1 MRAELH
7 HSAPLHIN
15 PPPFFPAME
24 GLQEFAEYLSES
36 LEPDS
41 PFLLLE
47 PPSTVG
53 FLKLSRPC
61 CYIFPAGRGD
71 AAFFA
76 VNGFNLLVN
85 GGSDPR
91 SCFWKLVR
99 HLDRIDSVLLTHVGV
114 DNLPGLNSLLL
125 RKHAEQQLSAE
136 DEQAKQ
142 LVSPEVG
149 VVFLNAPDSLVLVEE
164 EPSVL
169 RCCDELA
176 LLLRNLQSLE
186 IQPHSLSAA
195 PGPGIQPI
203 ILFQKMGVG
212 RLEMYVLHPLR
223 GSTNLDTFMQ
233 TWPNVSRSSSELP
246 LTCLA
251 SICALLVWHPFNPQE
266 KIVRVLFPGCTPQP
280 NLLEGLQK
288 VSKLPFFKHP
298 VVCVKDLETS
308 GSEKQARKAESHES
322 IQIQD
327 KELRAGRV
335 QRDELDPKKK
345 HGKAKPK
352 GTSETAPKEKK
363 DGIEKTKLKNNDAIS
378 KLMKPVR
385 KAIPKKDGV
394 KEDKDEKACAA
405 VEVKKEDAGDKKQD
419 APGPKLKRDAK
430 PELKKDGR
438 KEVKPDANKSK
449 NAGSKDPKKAAAAAA
464 VGSRA
469 GVKTLSLKR
478 DAPLPKRVGAA
489 GAAGAAGTKSQ
500 KEASSLRRTGPQAPH
515 LEPQLSTEAS
525 RSSSV
530 GRSRDQVDVGGAP
543 SNSISGSDVRG
554 DSASSRDHQVVQKS
568 TDLVPDVV
576 PDVDPDSAS
585 NPEAGA
591 APFPEGG
598 GSESSTGTH
607 ALHLNGHL
615 CPESQASLTASCNG
629 VSVSAHVHQ
638 LSELG
643 SAAPHDVDL
652 CLVSPCE
659 FHHPKTPESQQQ
671 HAGPAAPAGPSST
684 PPSEGPCRAE
694 CPSGQLQQAASG
706 PDSDLL
712 LSTDQRSDASLS
724 PPPSDQPVHPGVQLS
739 LDPLPAPIKD
749 LPPLPAQPGA
759 CMADADN
766 KNIKTSA
773 PKSRRASGP
782 ALKVGSGGRSKVGG
796 STGSSSVGV
805 QASSR
810 APAAP
815 SSGRLR

>member
-7 HSAPLHIN
+7 RSAPLHIN

-61 CYIFPAGRGD
+61 CYIFPGGRGD
-71 AAFFA
+71 AAFFV

-136 DEQAKQ
+136 DELMKQ
-142 LVSPEVG
+142 LISPEVG
-149 VVFLNAPDSLVLVEE
+149 VVFLNAPESLVLVEE
-164 EPSVL
+164 EPCVL

-186 IQPHSLSAA
+186 IQPQSLSAA

-223 GSTNLDTFMQ
+223 GSASLDTFMQ

-251 SICALLVWHPFNPQE
+251 SICALLVWHPFSPQE

-298 VVCVKDLETS
+298 VVCLKDLETS
-308 GSEKQARKAESHES
+308 RSEKQAGKAESHES

-345 HGKAKPK
+345 PGKAKPK

-363 DGIEKTKLKNNDAIS
+363 DGNEKTKLKNSDAIS

-385 KAIPKKDGV
+385 KPVPKKDGA

-405 VEVKKEDAGDKKQD
+405 VETKKEDAGDKKQD
-419 APGPKLKRDAK
+419 APGPKLRRDAK

-438 KEVKPDANKSK
+438 KEVKTDANKSK
-449 NAGSKDPKKAAAAAA
+449 NAGSKDPKKAAAAA
-464 VGSRA
+464 VGIRA

-478 DAPLPKRVGAA
+478 DTPLPKRVGAA
-489 GAAGAAGTKSQ
+489 GAAATKSQ
-500 KEASSLRRTGPQAPH
+500 KEASSLRRTAPQAPH

-530 GRSRDQVDVGGAP
+530 GRSLDQVGVGGAP
-543 SNSISGSDVRG
+543 LKNISGSDVHG
-554 DSASSRDHQVVQKS
+554 DSASSQDHQVVQKG

-576 PDVDPDSAS
+576 PGVDPGSAS
-585 NPEAGA
+585 NSP
-591 APFPEGG
+591 GG
-598 GSESSTGTH
+598 GSGSSTGTH

-615 CPESQASLTASCNG
+615 CPESEVSLPASCNG
-629 VSVSAHVHQ
+629 VGVSAHVHQ

-652 CLVSPCE
+652 CLVAHCE
-659 FHHPKTPESQQQ
+659 FQHPKTPESHQQQ
-671 HAGPAAPAGPSST
+671 HAGPVAPAGPLST
-684 PPSEGPCRAE
+684 PPSEDPCRTE
-694 CPSGQLQQAASG
+694 CPSGQLQQAG
-706 PDSDLL
+706 PGSDSDLL
-712 LSTDQRSDASLS
+712 LSTDQCSDASPS
-724 PPPSDQPVHPGVQLS
+724 PSPSDPPSHPGVQLS

-766 KNIKTSA
+766 KNIKTSTT
-773 PKSRRASGP
+773 KSKRASGP

-796 STGSSSVGV
+796 SAGSSSFSV

-810 APAAP
+810 TPAAP